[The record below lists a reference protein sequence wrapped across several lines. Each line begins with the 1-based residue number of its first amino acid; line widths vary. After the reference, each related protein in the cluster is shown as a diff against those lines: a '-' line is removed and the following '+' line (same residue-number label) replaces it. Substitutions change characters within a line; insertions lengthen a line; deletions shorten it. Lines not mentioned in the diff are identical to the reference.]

1 MRDARKVTTDRE
13 VSALKPGEKPFEVA
27 ASGARGLVMRVFPNG
42 GKSWEWRYVAPS
54 GVRRRLPLGPY
65 PGLSLAKARE
75 RAMALR
81 VEVVEGGDP
90 AGDRAAKRQ
99 AARTGETL
107 EEIAA
112 AYFKA
117 AEDGAHRENA
127 SPKRPSTL
135 TAEKVRWRTKIEPKL
150 GKLRVKEIKRAD
162 VRAFMH
168 GLAFAKD
175 AVGEPVHSADYV
187 ASIGRTLSAIFA
199 YAIFAEVVETNPV
212 AGQTR
217 PRKLKA
223 RERLFDDAAVGKLWK
238 ALGPPEGAA
247 EGDLSTSISLALRFT
262 VVTLCRR
269 GEVAGARWSEVDL
282 KARTF
287 TVPAERAKAGR
298 AHVVPLSDAAMAV
311 LAEAARLGNKGF
323 VFPSAA
329 DPKRHV
335 AEASLTRQVSRLCI
349 RLEIPHGSPHDVRR
363 TAATA
368 LASERFGVRPIVIS
382 RLLAHAAA
390 EGAAVTNQ
398 VYLRYSFLP
407 ECRAALSAWS
417 EHVIA
422 CAEGREAAPNL
433 ESFAA
438 HG

>member
-1 MRDARKVTTDRE
+1 MREAQKLTTDRE
-13 VSALKPGEKPFEVA
+13 VAALKPGEKLAEV
-27 ASGARGLVMRVFPNG
+27 SVGGARGLILRVFPTG
-42 GKSWEWRYVAPS
+42 LKSWEWRYVAPS
-54 GVRRRLPLGPY
+54 GARRRLPLGPY
-65 PGLSLAKARE
+65 PGLTLAKARE

-99 AARTGETL
+99 AARTGDTL
-107 EEIAA
+107 EEVAE

-117 AEDGAHRENA
+117 AKAGAHRDNA

-135 TAEKVRWRTKIEPKL
+135 AAETIRWTKWIKPSL

-162 VRAFMH
+162 VKALMQR
-168 GLAFAKD
+168 LAHAED
-175 AVGEPVHSADYV
+175 AIGEPVHSADYV

-212 AGQTR
+212 SGQTR

-223 RERLFDDAAVGKLWK
+223 RERLFDDESLGKLWK
-238 ALGPPEGAA
+238 ALGPAEDAV
-247 EGDLSTSISLALRFT
+247 EGDVSTAVSLALRFA

-269 GEVAGARWSEVDL
+269 GEVAGARWSEIDM

-287 TVPAERAKAGR
+287 TVPAERMKAGR

-311 LAEAARLGNKGF
+311 LAEAARLGSKGF

-329 DPKRHV
+329 DANRHV
-335 AEASLTRQVSRLCI
+335 AEPSLTRHVTRLCA
-349 RLEIPHGSPHDVRR
+349 RLKIAHGSPHDWRR

-382 RLLAHAAA
+382 RLLAHTAA
-390 EGAAVTNQ
+390 EGAAITNQ

-407 ECRAALSAWS
+407 ECRAALNAWS
-417 EHVIA
+417 AHVIA
-422 CAEGREAAPNL
+422 CAEGREAASNVV
-433 ESFAA
+433 SFAIR
-438 HG
+438 G

>member
-1 MRDARKVTTDRE
+1 MREAQKLTTDRE
-13 VSALKPGEKPFEVA
+13 VAALKPAEKPFEVA
-27 ASGARGLVMRVFPNG
+27 ASGARGLVMRVFPTG
-42 GKSWEWRYVAPS
+42 GRSWEYRYVAPS
-54 GVRRRLPLGPY
+54 GARRRLPLGPY

-90 AGDRAAKRQ
+90 AGERAAKRQ

-117 AEDGAHRENA
+117 AEAGAHRENA

-135 TAEKVRWRTKIEPKL
+135 AAERIRWAKWIKPTL
-150 GKLRVKEIKRAD
+150 GNLRVKEIKRAD
-162 VRAFMH
+162 VRALMH

-175 AVGEPVHSADYV
+175 VVGEPVHSADYV
-187 ASIGRTLSAIFA
+187 ASIGRTLSCLFA
-199 YAIFAEVVETNPV
+199 YAIFAEVLEVNPV

-217 PRKLKA
+217 PRKLKT
-223 RERLFDDAAVGKLWK
+223 RERLFDDAAVGELWK
-238 ALGPPEGAA
+238 ALGPGDGAR
-247 EGDLSTSISLALRFT
+247 EGDLASALSLALRFA

-287 TVPAERAKAGR
+287 TIPAERMKAGR
-298 AHVVPLSDAAMAV
+298 QHVVPLSDAALSV
-311 LAEAARLGNKGF
+311 LAEAAKLGSKGF
-323 VFPSAA
+323 VFPSAT

-335 AEASLTRQVSRLCI
+335 AEASMTRQVSRLCS
-349 RLEIPHGSPHDVRR
+349 RLKLAHGSPHDLRR
-363 TAATA
+363 SGASA

-382 RLLAHAAA
+382 RILAHAAA

-398 VYLRYSFLP
+398 VYLRYSYLP
-407 ECRAALSAWS
+407 ECRSALNAWGG
-417 EHVIA
+417 HVIA
-422 CAEGREAAPNL
+422 CAEGRGAASNVV
-433 ESFAA
+433 SFAA
-438 HG
+438 RS